1 VVVVHIQGESSYS
14 FDMTNLFGEKL
25 SKRDIGQRTGSLSQ
39 FAGVRLIT
47 LEDGVERG
55 IRAVE
60 FRTGSGLRFTVLIDR
75 ALDIADCEY
84 KGQSIAWHSPTGFRN
99 PSLHEYEGEGG
110 LAWTRS
116 FSGLMITCGLDHIL
130 FMNEEN
136 ADHFNYK
143 PRKTVS
149 SSLHGRI
156 GTIPGKLLSYGEG
169 WDGDE
174 CTLYC
179 EGLVIQA
186 TVFGEDLHLQRRI
199 EVKVGSNEIHIKDRV
214 VNHGFY
220 RTPHMFCYHIN
231 VGYPILDRGSIYLAP
246 IVETPWASH
255 AGEDYKKQSVG
266 YQNLPGPQQNFHEQ
280 VWEHDMA
287 ADKAGRVTTAV
298 INPRINLGFS
308 VEVGAKEF
316 PAQFEWQN
324 FQEGMYAIGIE
335 PATNHVF
342 GKPFA
347 LERDEQIWLE
357 HDESRSYHTVFRIH
371 EGVDELTTLTKK
383 INTVVQQPNAK
394 YPKITG
400 NYRRINNG

>member
-1 VVVVHIQGESSYS
+1 
-14 FDMTNLFGEKL
+14 MANLFGKKL
-25 SKRDIGQRTGSLSQ
+25 SKLEIEQRSGALSQ
-39 FAGVRLIT
+39 FAGVRLMT

-55 IRAVE
+55 IRTLE
-60 FRTGSGLRFTVLIDR
+60 FRTGSGLKFNVLLDR
-75 ALDIADCEY
+75 AFDIADCEY
-84 KGQSIAWHSPTGFRN
+84 KGQSIGWHSPTGFRN
-99 PSLHEYEGEGG
+99 AALHEYEGEGG

-116 FSGLMITCGLDHIL
+116 FSGLLITCGLDHIL

-143 PRKTVS
+143 PREKVS

-156 GTIPGKLLSYGEG
+156 GTIPGKLLSYGES

-179 EGLVIQA
+179 EGLIVQA

-199 EVKVGSNEIHIKDRV
+199 EVKVGSNEVHLKYRV

-220 RTPHMFCYHIN
+220 KTPHMFCYHIN
-231 VGYPILDRGSIYLAP
+231 IGYPILDESSEYLAP
-246 IVETPWASH
+246 IINTPWASH
-255 AGEDYKKQSVG
+255 AGDNYQKQNVG
-266 YQNLPGPQQNFHEQ
+266 YNPLPAPQKMFHEQ
-280 VWEHDMA
+280 VWEHELA
-287 ADKAGRVTTAV
+287 ADKNERVTTAI

-324 FQEGMYAIGIE
+324 MQEGMYAIGIE
-335 PATNHVF
+335 PSTNHVL

-347 LERDEQIWLE
+347 SERDELIWLE
-357 HDESRSYHTVFRIH
+357 HNESRTYHTVFRIH
-371 EGVDELTTLTKK
+371 EGEKELTNLKNQISSVAT
-383 INTVVQQPNAK
+383 QPNNP
-394 YPKITG
+394 YPDVTG
-400 NYRRINNG
+400 QYRKINNG